1 MQQSLN
7 QTPLTQIALV
17 VDNIEKYAAAWAK
30 VFNVPQPKWFL
41 TDGKDKAH
49 TKYEGK
55 DSDARAKLAF
65 IQAKNI
71 TIELIE
77 PVGGDSVWAE
87 FLKKHGPGVHHIA
100 ASTDDMKKTVAQL
113 GLPVSQTGDYTGG
126 CYAYLR
132 GEEVLGVDIELLKN
146 DSK

>member
-1 MQQSLN
+1 MKD
-7 QTPLTQIALV
+7 TTITQIAII
-17 VDNIEKYAAAWAK
+17 VDDIEKYAAAWAK
-30 VFNVPQPKWFL
+30 VFKVEAPKWFL

-55 DSDARAKLAF
+55 DTDARAKLAF

-77 PVGGDSVWAE
+77 PVGEGSVWME
-87 FLKKHGPGVHHIA
+87 HLKKHGPSVHHIA
-100 ASTDDMKKTVAQL
+100 MDAADMKQTIAKL
-113 GLPVSQTGDYTGG
+113 GLRVSQTGDYTGG

-132 GEEVLGVDIELLKN
+132 GEKPLGVDIELLHDDVK
-146 DSK
+146 

>member
-1 MQQSLN
+1 MRD
-7 QTPLTQIALV
+7 TAITQIAII
-17 VDNIEKYAAAWAK
+17 VDDIEKYAAAWAK
-30 VFNVPQPKWFL
+30 VFGVETPTWFI

-55 DSDARAKLAF
+55 DTDARAKLAF

-77 PVGGDSVWAE
+77 PVGEGSVWME
-87 FLKKHGPGVHHIA
+87 HLKKHGPSVHHIA
-100 ASTDDMKKTVAQL
+100 MDAPDMRQTIGKL
-113 GLPVSQTGDYTGG
+113 GLPVSQTGDYAGG

-132 GEEVLGVDIELLKN
+132 GEKLLGVDIELLHDDVK
-146 DSK
+146 

>member
-1 MQQSLN
+1 MKD
-7 QTPLTQIALV
+7 TAITQIAII
-17 VDNIEKYAAAWAK
+17 VDDIEKYAAAWAK
-30 VFNVPQPKWFL
+30 VFKVETPKWFL

-55 DSDARAKLAF
+55 DTDARAKLAF

-77 PVGGDSVWAE
+77 PVGEGSVWME
-87 FLKKHGPGVHHIA
+87 HLKKHGPSVHHIA
-100 ASTDDMKKTVAQL
+100 MDAPDMQQTIGKL
-113 GLPVSQTGDYTGG
+113 GLPVSQKGDYTGG

-132 GEEVLGVDIELLKN
+132 GEKLLGVDIELLHDDVK
-146 DSK
+146 